1 MPAPRRDIVQ
11 PLIDRHRG
19 PLVGAVLGAW
29 DDWLTSPYR
38 AVWRCR
44 RSRANFVWE
53 QIIDRAHA
61 AFDTSPDVRILDA
74 NETFRF
80 LVEDLV
86 LFRFKKGDDAGL
98 SNNVPTQLALAFHDH
113 LQNLLGLPEVQRV
126 DIVYQLNRLET
137 EIRDLLVVGR
147 DEDLVALVIQPASRW
162 YGRRAAPRADA
173 SPRAADATRAAIG
186 PSARSFREPRP
197 KFPGLTVSSEFNPG
211 LLRIARQMRGWSQTQ
226 LSRESGVSQANLSKL
241 GKRPDRSH

>member
-11 PLIDRHRG
+11 PLIDRYRG
-19 PLVGAVLGAW
+19 PIVGAVLGAW
-29 DDWLTSPYR
+29 DDWLASPCR

-86 LFRFKKGDDAGL
+86 LFRFKKGDDVGL
-98 SNNVPTQLALAFHDH
+98 SNNVPTQLSLAFHDH
-113 LQNLLGLPEVQRV
+113 SQNLLGLPEVHRV
-126 DIVYQLNRLET
+126 DVVYQLNRLET

-147 DEDLVALVIQPASRW
+147 DEDLVLWSYSLLLAGTVVAPLPAPTLRPEPQMRPARRLVR
-162 YGRRAAPRADA
+162 PR
-173 SPRAADATRAAIG
+173 G
-186 PSARSFREPRP
+186 PSENR
-197 KFPGLTVSSEFNPG
+197 
-211 LLRIARQMRGWSQTQ
+211 
-226 LSRESGVSQANLSKL
+226 
-241 GKRPDRSH
+241 DRSTRD